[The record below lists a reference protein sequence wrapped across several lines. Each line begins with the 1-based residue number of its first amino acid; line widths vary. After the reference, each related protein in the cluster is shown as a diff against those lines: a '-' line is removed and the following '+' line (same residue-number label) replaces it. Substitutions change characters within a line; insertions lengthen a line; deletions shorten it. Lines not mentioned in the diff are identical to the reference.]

1 LAQVLVARSLDDR
14 VVGIHLLGEHA
25 GEIVQGFALA
35 IKGKMS
41 KQDLDDLVGI
51 HPTSAEVLTTLTV
64 TKRSGVELKMS
75 GC

>member
-1 LAQVLVARSLDDR
+1 MNKLVFYLAS
-14 VVGIHLLGEHA
+14 
-25 GEIVQGFALA
+25 
-35 IKGKMS
+35 KMS